1 VIELSVVIPVYGC
14 VDCLST
20 LWQRLHSVLT
30 TLVPSFEIILV
41 EDCGPD
47 HAWEIITEIA
57 KQNNQVKAFQLSRNF
72 GQHAAIT
79 AGLAQSSGNWVVVM
93 DCDLQD
99 PPEEIVNLYQQA
111 ITGFDVVLAK
121 RKQKQ
126 QSWFRKHA
134 AKIYFNLINFFTQKN
149 LEGEYGS
156 FSIISRKVV
165 NAYLQFN
172 DVDRHYLFILHWLG
186 FKTATIEYQH
196 AKRWSGKSSYSLTKL
211 LRHAFD
217 GMFFQTTILLK
228 WIVYLGFGVAL
239 SGVTL
244 AMYYLYRYVVYGSV
258 PGWTSLVVLILLI
271 GGFIIISTGVTGVY
285 IGKIFEQ
292 VKGRP
297 LFVINKKIIDGVE
310 E

>member
-14 VDCLST
+14 ADCLST
-20 LWQRLHSVLT
+20 LLQRLHSVLT
-30 TLVPSFEIILV
+30 TLVPGFEIILV
-41 EDCGPD
+41 EDGGPD
-47 HAWEIITEIA
+47 NAWEIITEIA

-99 PPEEIVNLYQQA
+99 PPEEIANLYQQA
-111 ITGFDVVLAK
+111 RTGCDVVLAK

-126 QSWFRKHA
+126 QSWFRRHA
-134 AKIYFNLINFFTQKN
+134 ARIYFKIINFFTQKN

-165 NAYLQFN
+165 NAYLQFS

-196 AKRWSGKSSYSLTKL
+196 AKRWTGKSSYSLTKL
-211 LRHAFD
+211 IRHAFD

-244 AMYYLYRYVVYGSV
+244 AMYYLYRYVAYGSA

-297 LFVINKKIIDGVE
+297 LFVINKKIVDGVE

>member
-1 VIELSVVIPVYGC
+1 
-14 VDCLST
+14 VD
-20 LWQRLHSVLT
+20 H
-30 TLVPSFEIILV
+30 
-41 EDCGPD
+41 
-47 HAWEIITEIA
+47 
-57 KQNNQVKAFQLSRNF
+57 
-72 GQHAAIT
+72 
-79 AGLAQSSGNWVVVM
+79 
-93 DCDLQD
+93 
-99 PPEEIVNLYQQA
+99 
-111 ITGFDVVLAK
+111 
-121 RKQKQ
+121 
-126 QSWFRKHA
+126 
-134 AKIYFNLINFFTQKN
+134 
-149 LEGEYGS
+149 
-156 FSIISRKVV
+156 
-165 NAYLQFN
+165 
-172 DVDRHYLFILHWLG
+172 HYLFILHWLG

-244 AMYYLYRYVVYGSV
+244 AMYYLYRYVAYGSV

-271 GGFIIISTGVTGVY
+271 GGFVIISTGITGVY

-297 LFVINKKIIDGVE
+297 LFVINKTIVDGVE